1 MVTESYLDHLYLW
14 TSQQMTTKSHGE
26 TEVAVSEAR
35 YVAATGCQKIWRFGN
50 TEFSSA
56 NTAD

>member
-1 MVTESYLDHLYLW
+1 
-14 TSQQMTTKSHGE
+14 MTTKSHGE